1 MWLEAGRTEV
11 VSYTANPQFITP
23 FCTSYSFER
32 QQQLRFEVY
41 EATALFEEG
50 VLTRHALLGETL
62 FNIHEL
68 VCTSS
73 QTVSKEVIAAAGI
86 RRKGAKPL
94 ITLSSEAAETSSE
107 AIRMIWE
114 VEGLGDFLILRILR
128 EHEGDR
134 LQVPIYE
141 SERCE
146 THPAHWKPV
155 KLPVA
160 ALCKGD
166 ESRLITL
173 EIYRIQR
180 SQSRTFLGAIT
191 TTLSELRKQR
201 TNFCIDICKTD
212 SSAIG
217 VIRLIDFAIIE
228 EFSFLDYVNG
238 GCEISLVIGVDFTK
252 SNGNPLEKT
261 SLHYLEGTQVNEY
274 VQAIMEVG
282 EILQY
287 YDSDKKIPVFG
298 FGAKLPPDFKHISH
312 CFALNKDIFDPEV
325 KGIAQV
331 VEVYKRTCKEVT
343 FHGPTMFS
351 SLIHM
356 AACYASSRPVN
367 QENQQY
373 YILLILTDG
382 IINDMEATLNEIVEA
397 SVLPMS
403 IIIVGVGGENFE
415 MMKVLDADEQPLFSK
430 STKKQM
436 SRDIVQFVP
445 FREVRENQLELA
457 RQVLF
462 EVPGQ
467 LLSYMTSAGIR
478 PKSAKAN
485 RAASQVSNSLASVRR
500 IHLPPLTEPS
510 RVFESLR
517 SAFVE
522 EMVHLGYDK
531 ATVLELT
538 DSGIYCAD
546 IDYAIDLLG
555 SPRAGYKSPP
565 SALKSALRKPFIRR
579 EGRTRSGKV
588 VRLAASEEEVC
599 RICRER
605 GIDTVFLDCGHRVV
619 CQTCVMTLEGKEC
632 PVCRKVFARWVVTYD
647 V

>member
-11 VSYTANPQFITP
+11 VSYTASPQYITP

-41 EATALFEEG
+41 EATTLFEPG
-50 VLTRHALLGETL
+50 VLTKHALLGEAL

-73 QTVSKEVIAAAGI
+73 QTVSKELIIAAGS
-86 RRKGAKPL
+86 RRKGAKSI

-107 AIRMIWE
+107 AIRMVWE

-128 EHEGDR
+128 EHGGDR

-146 THPAHWKPV
+146 THPARWKPL
-155 KLPVA
+155 KLPVS

-173 EIYRIQR
+173 EIYRMHR
-180 SQSRTFLGAIT
+180 SRTLLGSIT

-201 TNFCIDICKTD
+201 TNFRTDICKSD
-212 SSAIG
+212 ESSIG
-217 VIRLIDFAIIE
+217 VIRLVDFTILE

-252 SNGNPLEKT
+252 SNGNPADKA
-261 SLHYLEGTQVNEY
+261 SLHYLEGTQTNEY
-274 VQAIMEVG
+274 VQAIMDVG

-356 AACYASSRPVN
+356 AACYASSRPVT
-367 QENQQY
+367 QESQQY

-382 IINDMEATLNEIVEA
+382 IINDMDATLNEIVEA

-403 IIIVGVGGENFE
+403 IIIVGVGAENFE
-415 MMKVLDADEQPLFSK
+415 MMKVLDADDQPLFSK
-430 STKKQM
+430 STKKHM

-457 RQVLF
+457 RQVLY

-467 LLSYMTSAGIR
+467 LLSYMASVGIR
-478 PKSAKAN
+478 PKPLKAKTAQSQLAN
-485 RAASQVSNSLASVRR
+485 NLASVRR
-500 IHLPPLTEPS
+500 IHLPPLSEST
-510 RVFESLR
+510 RVFDGMR
-517 SAFVE
+517 NTFVE
-522 EMVHLGYDK
+522 EMVHLGYEK
-531 ATVLELT
+531 EAVVELA

-546 IDYAIDLLG
+546 VEYAIDLLG
-555 SPRAGYKSPP
+555 SPRAGYRSPA
-565 SALKSALRKPFIRR
+565 SALKSALRKPYIRR

-588 VRLAASEEEVC
+588 VRLAATEEELC

-605 GIDTVFLDCGHRVV
+605 AIDTIFMDCGHRVV
-619 CQTCVMTLEGKEC
+619 CQTCVMGLEGKEC
-632 PVCRKVFARWVVTYD
+632 PVCRRTFVRWVATYNA
-647 V
+647 